1 MGIGRVG
8 GEVLRAGL
16 EMLLVLEAEAD
27 PDPDTRREAGWEAA
41 VLYAV
46 VDVRV
51 WALVTDAIDEVCVPV
66 FVAYASAIDAVCV
79 VLVFIVAGAGP
90 AVALQACEPISAEQ
104 Q

>member
-1 MGIGRVG
+1 MFRT
-8 GEVLRAGL
+8 GL
-16 EMLLVLEAEAD
+16 EMGLVFEAD
-27 PDPDTRREAGWEAA
+27 SRRDAGVTVLEAA

-46 VDVRV
+46 VDVRLWV
-51 WALVTDAIDEVCVPV
+51 LVVDAMVEVCVPI
-66 FVAYASAIDAVCV
+66 FVAYVSVVETVCV